1 VLAARNEWRRV
12 GAGNRMR
19 FPSRPSMNRQCD
31 RCRSKGRQ
39 CELFALSPRPSRS
52 RGEALA
58 SAHACA
64 LAYAMEAGAPRAP
77 ARRRQP
83 HEPPTS
89 AETRRAHLLALYINR
104 ALNPV
109 LHFTIKQLLVEDGV
123 RGPFV
128 PVAAHGTPQKTSARA
143 PSYALKFPGR

>member
-1 VLAARNEWRRV
+1 
-12 GAGNRMR
+12 MD
-19 FPSRPSMNRQCD
+19 P
-31 RCRSKGRQ
+31 
-39 CELFALSPRPSRS
+39 
-52 RGEALA
+52 
-58 SAHACA
+58 
-64 LAYAMEAGAPRAP
+64 GAPPAP

-83 HEPPTS
+83 HGPPTS

-128 PVAAHGTPQKTSARA
+128 PVAAHVTPQKTSARA
-143 PSYALKFPGR
+143 PSYALEFPGRETVVFGGCDSATTTRMRGDMTGGLCGT

>member
-1 VLAARNEWRRV
+1 
-12 GAGNRMR
+12 MR
-19 FPSRPSMNRQCD
+19 AIRSRPAS
-31 RCRSKGRQ
+31 
-39 CELFALSPRPSRS
+39 L
-52 RGEALA
+52 EAGGKPWPWLLA
-58 SAHACA
+58 CVV
-64 LAYAMEAGAPRAP
+64 AYAMDPGAPPVP

-83 HEPPTS
+83 HGPPTS

-128 PVAAHGTPQKTSARA
+128 PVAAHVTPQKTSARA
-143 PSYALKFPGR
+143 PSYALEFPGR

>member
-1 VLAARNEWRRV
+1 
-12 GAGNRMR
+12 
-19 FPSRPSMNRQCD
+19 
-31 RCRSKGRQ
+31 
-39 CELFALSPRPSRS
+39 
-52 RGEALA
+52 LA

-128 PVAAHGTPQKTSARA
+128 PVAAHVTPQKTSARA

>member
-1 VLAARNEWRRV
+1 MTDA
-12 GAGNRMR
+12 
-19 FPSRPSMNRQCD
+19 D
-31 RCRSKGRQ
+31 RKGVS
-39 CELFALSPRPSRS
+39 ASYSLSPRPSRS

-128 PVAAHGTPQKTSARA
+128 PVAAHVTPQKTSAPA
-143 PSYALKFPGR
+143 PSYALEFPGRWDRCFRRLWLRDDHSNAG